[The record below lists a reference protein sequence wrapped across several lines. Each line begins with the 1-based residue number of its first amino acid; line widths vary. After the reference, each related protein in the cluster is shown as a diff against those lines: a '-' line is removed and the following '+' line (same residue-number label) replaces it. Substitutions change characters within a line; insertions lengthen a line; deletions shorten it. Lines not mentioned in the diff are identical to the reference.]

1 MTSTGGAGST
11 NEPPTE
17 LVEPGGTAP
26 LGDGADAFGQR
37 ACPLFAKQLFAVV
50 YTNCIIAINGVSW
63 WRGCALAWEVVDR
76 LQCSH
81 WLRHHAVTTPLTC
94 SALFALHTTSD
105 ALDYQQELAR
115 LTGLS
120 PRPAAGDPF
129 VRTAQTATAA
139 GSRGGGGG
147 GGGGSAA
154 ATESAARREARAA
167 AREQRMKEEDAK
179 ELALE
184 MKYTADH
191 VVALVIP
198 VSVTMAAVVAT
209 VKSISYYSKQ
219 GQNLA

>member
-1 MTSTGGAGST
+1 M
-11 NEPPTE
+11 
-17 LVEPGGTAP
+17 
-26 LGDGADAFGQR
+26 
-37 ACPLFAKQLFAVV
+37 CP
-50 YTNCIIAINGVSW
+50 S
-63 WRGCALAWEVVDR
+63 
-76 LQCSH
+76 
-81 WLRHHAVTTPLTC
+81 P
-94 SALFALHTTSD
+94 D

-120 PRPAAGDPF
+120 PRPGAGDPF
-129 VRTAQTATAA
+129 VRTAQTAAA
-139 GSRGGGGG
+139 GGG
-147 GGGGSAA
+147 GGGGSSSAA
-154 ATESAARREARAA
+154 AAESAARREARAA